1 MQLTFEMTKLD
12 SGYMIKVK
20 EFPEIMCW
28 SKSKKG
34 LITKLIHS
42 ISGYEQAF
50 PNRIKKAIEEHITL
64 MEKSKP

>member
-1 MQLTFEMTKLD
+1 MKLSFQIKKLD
-12 SGYMIKVK
+12 VGYMIKVK

-42 ISGYEQAF
+42 ISGYEEAF
-50 PNRIKKAIEEHITL
+50 PKRIEIILTKNKK
-64 MEKSKP
+64 SD